1 MLILFSYFL
10 WSISKP
16 GKNGVPTVTEA
27 EKENS
32 NSIDIIITKTF
43 EQYKIP
49 LTVSGNI
56 RATFKSKLWRMGKL
70 LSKLGGTKRALQL
83 QQWKDSTWN
92 LCVSDAEI
100 KTQVLKRQNAE
111 VQLNEE
117 SSKRQKLE
125 VENKKLK
132 NTVQKQ
138 AEEIAGL
145 RSGTSTVYRRAS
157 KSWSKYSRQQKYNI
171 KKQLATRVSSA
182 LSFCDEKTFIPCKV
196 EMKNVDDG
204 TYEVLNISTG
214 SFESRP
220 DDKSSSDTN
229 TALYLK
235 DKLAISNT
243 GYHELSMISNLP
255 SSSQIRKCTKELNEQ
270 FDIRNAPD
278 GIVGVQQSLKTRLQF
293 VLTNMVN
300 DAELKGAQI
309 PDTIRVKLTGDGTQI
324 AKGLSVVNFAF
335 IILEGDKAMSVKGNH
350 SLAILKVSESNDD
363 ELFRALKDII

>member
-49 LTVSGNI
+49 LAVSGNI

-125 VENKKLK
+125 VENKK
-132 NTVQKQ
+132 N
-138 AEEIAGL
+138 
-145 RSGTSTVYRRAS
+145 
-157 KSWSKYSRQQKYNI
+157 
-171 KKQLATRVSSA
+171 
-182 LSFCDEKTFIPCKV
+182 
-196 EMKNVDDG
+196 
-204 TYEVLNISTG
+204 
-214 SFESRP
+214 
-220 DDKSSSDTN
+220 
-229 TALYLK
+229 
-235 DKLAISNT
+235 
-243 GYHELSMISNLP
+243 
-255 SSSQIRKCTKELNEQ
+255 
-270 FDIRNAPD
+270 
-278 GIVGVQQSLKTRLQF
+278 
-293 VLTNMVN
+293 
-300 DAELKGAQI
+300 
-309 PDTIRVKLTGDGTQI
+309 
-324 AKGLSVVNFAF
+324 
-335 IILEGDKAMSVKGNH
+335 
-350 SLAILKVSESNDD
+350 
-363 ELFRALKDII
+363 

>member
-1 MLILFSYFL
+1 
-10 WSISKP
+10 
-16 GKNGVPTVTEA
+16 
-27 EKENS
+27 
-32 NSIDIIITKTF
+32 
-43 EQYKIP
+43 
-49 LTVSGNI
+49 
-56 RATFKSKLWRMGKL
+56 MGKL

-182 LSFCDEKTFIPCKV
+182 LSFCDEKLSYHAK
-196 EMKNVDDG
+196 
-204 TYEVLNISTG
+204 
-214 SFESRP
+214 
-220 DDKSSSDTN
+220 
-229 TALYLK
+229 LK
-235 DKLAISNT
+235 
-243 GYHELSMISNLP
+243 
-255 SSSQIRKCTKELNEQ
+255 
-270 FDIRNAPD
+270 
-278 GIVGVQQSLKTRLQF
+278 
-293 VLTNMVN
+293 
-300 DAELKGAQI
+300 
-309 PDTIRVKLTGDGTQI
+309 
-324 AKGLSVVNFAF
+324 
-335 IILEGDKAMSVKGNH
+335 
-350 SLAILKVSESNDD
+350 
-363 ELFRALKDII
+363 